1 MRGDK
6 TSERVARVIGNS
18 THKKMQPRVATP
30 HSNIRTRQNG
40 KNFSRP
46 IDAQKELFAKDHNVT
61 AAAVFGS
68 LEVDESFVQDL
79 SL

>member
-30 HSNIRTRQNG
+30 DPNIRARQNG
-40 KNFSRP
+40 QNFSRP

-79 SL
+79 PL

>member
-30 HSNIRTRQNG
+30 RPNIRARQNG

-46 IDAQKELFAKDHNVT
+46 IGTEGALCQR
-61 AAAVFGS
+61 S
-68 LEVDESFVQDL
+68 
-79 SL
+79 